1 MRIIACSWGLLA
13 FPAALAAQAEQTL
26 PAGVA
31 EAFDCYTA
39 LPGQLVPVLRKAQDE
54 ASADT
59 TAAELHQALVLIYEA
74 REKLNK
80 LPALTSAQ
88 NQQVRLQYG
97 QKMRQEWA
105 ALYAEIVRI
114 RDARCFQSVPLAQE
128 FRLMCRMIEK

>member
-59 TAAELHQALVLIYEA
+59 TAAELQPTFSAISVTVSSPSFKRTFA
-74 REKLNK
+74 S
-80 LPALTSAQ
+80 LTL
-88 NQQVRLQYG
+88 R
-97 QKMRQEWA
+97 
-105 ALYAEIVRI
+105 
-114 RDARCFQSVPLAQE
+114 
-128 FRLMCRMIEK
+128 